1 MPQVL
6 LQLAVLATGSF
17 GFHTLLV
24 ITLCVS
30 LLDDDWIAG
39 KRSRQQQQQGGG
51 GRLQAVLSGVTLL
64 ALAAAAVA
72 LFGVRLQ
79 DGALTADI
87 GFSADEFAEFVHFAV
102 PASVL
107 LAAASFLLTAA
118 DGITSA
124 ALDSPG
130 GCCRRLHAALG
141 TAVTV
146 LAAAGVLTC
155 SLVPYTMLDEPSHRA
170 LPAPLRDAFADHV
183 QPLHA
188 FGSYGLFRQMT
199 GVSGRPEVVLQGAG
213 RTDGPWHDIELRYKP
228 GDVSTAP
235 LFVAPHQPRLDWQM
249 WMAALGDYHAN
260 PWLTALAHRLL
271 TGQRQAVQLLD
282 AQRYPFSADK
292 PPRYVRAVRYTYRY
306 TGPGGG
312 GDWWQRSQT
321 AEPYLPVFSADHQPL
336 LDYLRQLQLMDLP
349 AETSDS
355 PALIGLLDAVRAA
368 LEPWEA
374 RTLIWAVMLAVWL
387 AGALAGRLMGTA
399 R

>member
-146 LAAAGVLTC
+146 LAAALPHLPRPEAETVLCHAARVARQRGHLTPQAATLLDVLARRLGVPPETQAAILDVTG
-155 SLVPYTMLDEPSHRA
+155 MLD
-170 LPAPLRDAFADHV
+170 
-183 QPLHA
+183 
-188 FGSYGLFRQMT
+188 
-199 GVSGRPEVVLQGAG
+199 RP
-213 RTDGPWHDIELRYKP
+213 
-228 GDVSTAP
+228 
-235 LFVAPHQPRLDWQM
+235 
-249 WMAALGDYHAN
+249 
-260 PWLTALAHRLL
+260 
-271 TGQRQAVQLLD
+271 
-282 AQRYPFSADK
+282 
-292 PPRYVRAVRYTYRY
+292 
-306 TGPGGG
+306 
-312 GDWWQRSQT
+312 
-321 AEPYLPVFSADHQPL
+321 
-336 LDYLRQLQLMDLP
+336 
-349 AETSDS
+349 
-355 PALIGLLDAVRAA
+355 
-368 LEPWEA
+368 
-374 RTLIWAVMLAVWL
+374 
-387 AGALAGRLMGTA
+387 
-399 R
+399 